1 MSGARAWLAGL
12 EEAEVV
18 GGLLIDFRDH
28 LGSSRPSDNAMLASV
43 DRLIEDL
50 NTEFLLASTDDDAP
64 PSGVAQLR
72 YRLSVW
78 EAAPDCWLEDLYVRP
93 EARRR
98 GVAAALLSASVER
111 ARERG
116 CRRIELDTNESND
129 AALALYERF
138 GFSASSKD
146 LPGRDLFLGRRVEAR
161 E

>member
-1 MSGARAWLAGL
+1 MSDAKAWLAGL
-12 EEAEVV
+12 DEAEIV
-18 GGLLIDFRDH
+18 GGLLIEFRDF
-28 LGSSRPSDNAMLASV
+28 LGSARPSDNAMLAGV
-43 DRLIEDL
+43 DRLMEDL
-50 NTEFLLASTDDDAP
+50 NTEFLLASADDDAP

-72 YRLSVW
+72 FRFSVW

-98 GVAAALLSASVER
+98 GVASALVQASVER

-116 CRRIELDTNESND
+116 SRRIELDTNESND

-146 LPGRDLFLGRRVEAR
+146 LPGRDLFLGRRVDLD
-161 E
+161 